1 MNARTCLS
9 LVPCLSFIVFLP
21 FLLLFLPRPLSL
33 SLSLSYTHAMSIYA
47 QTHIRRLYTH
57 VGVRGCACG
66 VRISAPS
73 LSPLLQPPI
82 HPTAIGIS
90 DGAIRMSSDVG
101 QATSSQAINAGAGPS
116 PLSDL
121 PEGLRP
127 QNAGEIC
134 VDGNVPVDCQIPLE
148 VQDAVM
154 PTDRFDAPDYE
165 VGT

>member
-1 MNARTCLS
+1 MNMRALARACAC
-9 LVPCLSFIVFLP
+9 PRLP
-21 FLLLFLPRPLSL
+21 LFLSPVYMHVVDSML
-33 SLSLSYTHAMSIYA
+33 MWVC
-47 QTHIRRLYTH
+47 
-57 VGVRGCACG
+57 VGVRGRACG

-90 DGAIRMSSDVG
+90 DAAIRMSSDVG
-101 QATSSQAINAGAGPS
+101 QATSSLAINAGTGPS

-148 VQDAVM
+148 AQDAVM
-154 PTDRFDAPDYE
+154 PTDRFDAPDTLRGGYMNA
-165 VGT
+165 